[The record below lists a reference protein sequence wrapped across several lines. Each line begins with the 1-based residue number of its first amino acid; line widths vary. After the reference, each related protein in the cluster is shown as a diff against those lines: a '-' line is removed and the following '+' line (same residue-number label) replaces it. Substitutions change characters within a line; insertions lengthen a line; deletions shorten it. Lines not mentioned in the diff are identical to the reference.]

1 MSAVIISNSALQSRR
16 FTKRYDMA
24 KKGLTFVY
32 PSDLF
37 DLRREIRDY
46 SEAPHDVT
54 LKAERVAVSTMLKGI
69 PREQALT
76 NAKAFLW
83 NYANR
88 GYTGG
93 SAA

>member
-1 MSAVIISNSALQSRR
+1 MSAQIITNASLQSRR
-16 FTKRYDMA
+16 FTKRYEVA
-24 KKGLTFVY
+24 NKGLSFVY

-37 DLRREIRDY
+37 DIRREIRGY

-54 LKAERVAVSTMLKGI
+54 LKAERIAVSTMLKGI
-69 PREQALT
+69 SRSQAIA

-83 NYANR
+83 SYANR